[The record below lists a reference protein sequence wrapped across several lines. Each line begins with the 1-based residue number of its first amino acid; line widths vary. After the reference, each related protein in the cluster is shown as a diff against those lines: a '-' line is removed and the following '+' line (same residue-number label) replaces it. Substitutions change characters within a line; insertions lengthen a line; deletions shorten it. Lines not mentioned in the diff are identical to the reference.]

1 MGTWDIQ
8 TFFFF
13 SWCLEQFSDFGSMP
27 VGILN
32 LQAKGERKAQQW
44 LWDAHAAKYL

>member
-1 MGTWDIQ
+1 MMKQGTQNGYVRHSDI
-8 TFFFF
+8 FFF

-32 LQAKGERKAQQW
+32 LQAKGKQKA
-44 LWDAHAAKYL
+44 

>member
-1 MGTWDIQ
+1 MMKQGTQNGYVSHSDI
-8 TFFFF
+8 FFFF

-32 LQAKGERKAQQW
+32 LQAKEKQKA
-44 LWDAHAAKYL
+44 